1 MASTVAEQSALE
13 RPSVRAVL
21 RLEAVARRFH
31 QGGTDVEALRGVDLS
46 VGAGEFVAVVGK
58 SGAGKSTL
66 LHLAAGLA
74 QPDTGRVVVAG
85 RDLAGLSA
93 KARAVMRRR
102 DLGFVFQF
110 FHLLPSLTVA
120 ENVGLPLVLDGR
132 RPSQGAPIVDELLDR
147 VGLGARRDHLPGELS
162 GGEMQRVAIA
172 RALVARPRLVLADE
186 PTGNL
191 DSVTGAEILD
201 LLTGIVRDHGTSL
214 LMVTHDAA
222 AAARADRVLE
232 LADGLLS

>member
-1 MASTVAEQSALE
+1 
-13 RPSVRAVL
+13 
-21 RLEAVARRFH
+21 
-31 QGGTDVEALRGVDLS
+31 
-46 VGAGEFVAVVGK
+46 
-58 SGAGKSTL
+58 
-66 LHLAAGLA
+66 
-74 QPDTGRVVVAG
+74 
-85 RDLAGLSA
+85 
-93 KARAVMRRR
+93 
-102 DLGFVFQF
+102 
-110 FHLLPSLTVA
+110 
-120 ENVGLPLVLDGR
+120 
-132 RPSQGAPIVDELLDR
+132 
-147 VGLGARRDHLPGELS
+147 
-162 GGEMQRVAIA
+162 MQRVAIA